1 MELLP
6 FLPQLQSNCATD
18 VGEARPDLDGL
29 LTVTP
34 ASPSQGRCCTQEGL
48 LRGRMT
54 ETERCLHVVSWY
66 SC

>member
-1 MELLP
+1 MELLL

-34 ASPSQGRCCTQEGL
+34 ASPSGRNT
-48 LRGRMT
+48 RRDF
-54 ETERCLHVVSWY
+54 
-66 SC
+66 